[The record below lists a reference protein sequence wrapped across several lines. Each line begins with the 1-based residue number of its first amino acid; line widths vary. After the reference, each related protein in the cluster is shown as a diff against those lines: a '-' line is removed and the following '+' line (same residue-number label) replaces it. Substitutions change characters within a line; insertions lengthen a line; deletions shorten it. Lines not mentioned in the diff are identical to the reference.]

1 MFEPGSLRQGSGYV
15 LSKGKTKMTVSKPS
29 LAVLAAGLLISTAA
43 LAEQVKT
50 EAVVTSVSGNTINAR
65 TVNGPLTV
73 ILTPSTKITQTS
85 GLAKKEAKT
94 TKALLPGLIFTV
106 TGDMQG
112 QTVTAQ
118 DIRFK
123 ERDWRTA
130 VTTKAGTVEQFSELR
145 QAIIDGNEYVIRE
158 ESTVYFK
165 TGSAVIAESYKANL
179 RALAHKAP
187 SYGNYRISILGF
199 ADPRGNAAANERLS
213 LKRAAA
219 VSNFLRQTGSIQPG
233 RVLSPSAMGEG
244 TAAPGETHP
253 TSADEARRVVVRV
266 VTAKSQLTQ

>member
-1 MFEPGSLRQGSGYV
+1 
-15 LSKGKTKMTVSKPS
+15 MTVSKPS
-29 LAVLAAGLLISTAA
+29 LAVLAATLFVPSAA

-50 EAVVTSVSGNTINAR
+50 EAVVTSISGNTVIAR

-73 ILTPSTKITQTS
+73 VLTPSTKITQTS
-85 GLAKKEAKT
+85 GLAKKEAKPV
-94 TKALLPGLIFTV
+94 KSLLPGLIFTV
-106 TGDMQG
+106 SGDQQG

-130 VTTKAGTVEQFSELR
+130 VTTKAGTVEQFAELR
-145 QAIIDGNEYVIRE
+145 QAIIDGNEYIIRE

-165 TGSAVIAESYKANL
+165 SGSAVIANSYKANL
-179 RALAHKAP
+179 GALAQKAP
-187 SYGNYRISILGF
+187 SYGNYRVSILGF

-213 LKRAAA
+213 QKRAAA

-244 TAAPGETHP
+244 TAAPGETAP
-253 TSADEARRVVVRV
+253 TTAEEARRVVVRV